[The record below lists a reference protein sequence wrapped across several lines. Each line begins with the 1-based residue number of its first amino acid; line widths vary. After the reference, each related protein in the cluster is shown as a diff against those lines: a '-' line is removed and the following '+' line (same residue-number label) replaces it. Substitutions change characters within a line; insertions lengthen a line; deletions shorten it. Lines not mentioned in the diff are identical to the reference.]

1 MVYVLSRET
10 IGAGNQE
17 DMPEHAA
24 DDGDGQK
31 RSAAI
36 VPFAKLRL
44 REACASAPRAEPNSE
59 PSDEYRQQAA
69 N

>member
-1 MVYVLSRET
+1 MA
-10 IGAGNQE
+10 I
-17 DMPEHAA
+17 
-24 DDGDGQK
+24 GQK